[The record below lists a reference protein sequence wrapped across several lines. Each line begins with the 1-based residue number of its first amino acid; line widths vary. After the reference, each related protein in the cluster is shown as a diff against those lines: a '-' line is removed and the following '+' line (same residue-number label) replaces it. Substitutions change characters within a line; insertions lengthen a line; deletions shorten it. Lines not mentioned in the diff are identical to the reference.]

1 MSVESIGRGLDL
13 EFELRTLKE
22 QLGLVSFWLIIMVS
36 SFVSTSVAS
45 LFFVKLIFFFVG
57 INEDVVGIGNLIW
70 ICVSAKER
78 LG

>member
-45 LFFVKLIFFFVG
+45 LFFVKLIYFFC
-57 INEDVVGIGNLIW
+57 GN
-70 ICVSAKER
+70 
-78 LG
+78 

>member
-45 LFFVKLIFFFVG
+45 LFLVKLIYLFC
-57 INEDVVGIGNLIW
+57 GN
-70 ICVSAKER
+70 
-78 LG
+78 

>member
-22 QLGLVSFWLIIMVS
+22 QLGLVSFWFIIMVS

-45 LFFVKLIFFFVG
+45 LFLVKLIYLFC
-57 INEDVVGIGNLIW
+57 GN
-70 ICVSAKER
+70 
-78 LG
+78 